1 MSYASRNLTKAYDKA
16 QKINFN
22 DDTKIVIMS
31 DCHRGNGEN
40 TDNFSK
46 NQNIAFVA
54 LSYYNEKKFIY
65 IEAGDGDE
73 LWEVRNQADII
84 EMYGNIFW
92 MLSQFHKE
100 KRLFMLFGNHDIEKK
115 KSNFAKENYASYYN
129 AEQNKYLPLLE
140 DMIIYESVI
149 LRHIASGNKILVLH
163 GHQVDFFNNS
173 LYLLA
178 GFLVRYLWKPLEAIG
193 VKNPTSA
200 NKNYIKKE
208 SIEKHIINWAND
220 NRQIVI
226 AGHTHRPY
234 MPKVGENLY
243 FNDGSCVHPR
253 CITAIEIENN
263 KISLVKWSIK
273 TRYDAA
279 LYIGRDVLMG
289 PVNIIDYYNV
299 SEFKKTSVT
308 G

>member
-1 MSYASRNLTKAYDKA
+1 MSYASRNLSKAYEEA
-16 QKINFN
+16 QSINYN
-22 DDTKIVIMS
+22 NDTKIVIMS

-40 TDNFSK
+40 SDNFFK

-54 LSYYNEKKFIY
+54 LSYYNEKNFIY

-73 LWEVRNQADII
+73 LWEGNSQADII
-84 EMYGNIFW
+84 EMYGCIFW
-92 MLSQFHKE
+92 MLSQFNKSN
-100 KRLFMLFGNHDIEKK
+100 RLYMLFGNHDIAKK
-115 KSNFAKENYASYYN
+115 DSNFAKENYASYYD
-129 AEQNKYLPLLE
+129 AVQNKYIPLFE
-140 DMIIYESVI
+140 DIKIHESVI
-149 LRHIASGNKILVLH
+149 LNHIVSGNKILVLH
-163 GHQVDFFNNS
+163 GHQADYFNNS
-173 LYLLA
+173 LFWLSR
-178 GFLVRYLWKPLEAIG
+178 FLVRYLWKPLEVIG

-200 NKNYIKKE
+200 AKNYLKKE
-208 SIEKHIINWAND
+208 SIEKHIIKWANT

-234 MPKVGENLY
+234 MPKAGESMY

-263 KISLVKWSIK
+263 KISLVKWSVK

-289 PVNIIDYYNV
+289 PVNIADYYNV
-299 SEFKKTSVT
+299 SQFTKASVT